1 MKKKKGGRTKND
13 KMKRC
18 SLKKQIG
25 FLGIT
30 LMLIGIGV
38 PDPAFAEQGEST
50 GVWTYISSSVPYELE
65 GRQEPPATAVILLN
79 DERTGR
85 DYERE
90 LPRMEVMEKERVWKD
105 DFFFSLTVSGY
116 DADIFLLGDTEIPA
130 DADLSLYGDIFLEYL
145 GLSEEC
151 YRVNQI
157 EWNSK
162 SYERDGTLCRD
173 AVASGEKLV
182 RYVDVKYGG
191 QVRLPDVPEESEEHP
206 VDTGKI
212 VEMET
217 EKESVEETITVSET
231 ENEIEAPAI
240 RVEERETWKEKIGK
254 WIREH
259 LIVVTVSLAFLVI
272 LILTMVLLIVSGKK
286 KKSRD

>member
-1 MKKKKGGRTKND
+1 
-13 KMKRC
+13 MKRC

-25 FLGIT
+25 FLGIA
-30 LMLIGIGV
+30 LMLIGIGA
-38 PDPAFAEQGEST
+38 PDQAFAEQGKST
-50 GVWTYISSSVPYELE
+50 GVWTYVSSNVPYELE
-65 GRQEPPATAVILLN
+65 GRQEPPATVVILLN

-90 LPRMEVMEKERVWKD
+90 LPRMEVIEKERVWKD

-116 DADIFLLGDTEIPA
+116 GADIFLLGDTEIPA

-157 EWNSK
+157 EWNGE
-162 SYERDGTLCRD
+162 SYECDGVLCRD
-173 AVASGEKLV
+173 ALASGEKLV

-191 QVRLPDVPEESEEHP
+191 QVRLPDVPGESEEQH
-206 VDTGKI
+206 T
-212 VEMET
+212 ET
-217 EKESVEETITVSET
+217 EEIMEIETKEENVEETTAVSET
-231 ENEIEAPAI
+231 EDETETLEI
-240 RVEERETWKEKIGK
+240 RVEEREFWKEKIGK

-259 LIVVTVSLAFLVI
+259 LIVVTVSLVFLVI
-272 LILTMVLLIVSGKK
+272 LILTVVLLIVSGKK

>member
-1 MKKKKGGRTKND
+1 
-13 KMKRC
+13 MKRC

-25 FLGIT
+25 FLGIA
-30 LMLIGIGV
+30 LMLIGIGA
-38 PDPAFAEQGEST
+38 PDQAFAEQGKST
-50 GVWTYISSSVPYELE
+50 GVWTYVSSNVPYELE

-90 LPRMEVMEKERVWKD
+90 LPRMEVIEKERVWNA

-116 DADIFLLGDTEIPA
+116 GADIFLLGDTEIPA

-157 EWNSK
+157 EWNGE
-162 SYERDGTLCRD
+162 SYECDGVLCRD
-173 AVASGEKLV
+173 ALASGEKLV

-191 QVRLPDVPEESEEHP
+191 QVRLPDVPGESEEQH
-206 VDTGKI
+206 T
-212 VEMET
+212 ET
-217 EKESVEETITVSET
+217 EEIMEIETKEENVEETTAVSET
-231 ENEIEAPAI
+231 EDETETLEI
-240 RVEERETWKEKIGK
+240 RVEEREFWNEKIGK

-259 LIVVTVSLAFLVI
+259 LIVVTVSLVFLVI

>member
-1 MKKKKGGRTKND
+1 
-13 KMKRC
+13 MKRC

-25 FLGIT
+25 FLGIA
-30 LMLIGIGV
+30 LMLIGIGA
-38 PDPAFAEQGEST
+38 PDQAFAEQGKST
-50 GVWTYISSSVPYELE
+50 GVWTYVSSNVPYELE

-90 LPRMEVMEKERVWKD
+90 LPRMEVIEKERVWKD

-116 DADIFLLGDTEIPA
+116 GADIFLLGDTEIPA

-157 EWNSK
+157 EWNGE
-162 SYERDGTLCRD
+162 SYECDGVLCRD
-173 AVASGEKLV
+173 ALASGEKLV

-191 QVRLPDVPEESEEHP
+191 QVRLPDVPGESEEQH
-206 VDTGKI
+206 TETEEI
-212 VEMET
+212 VEIET
-217 EKESVEETITVSET
+217 KEESVEETTAVSET
-231 ENEIEAPAI
+231 EDETETLEI
-240 RVEERETWKEKIGK
+240 RVEEREFWKEKIGK

-259 LIVVTVSLAFLVI
+259 LIVVTVSLVFLVI
-272 LILTMVLLIVSGKK
+272 LILTVVLLIVSGKK

>member
-1 MKKKKGGRTKND
+1 
-13 KMKRC
+13 MKRC

-25 FLGIT
+25 FLGIA
-30 LMLIGIGV
+30 LMLIGIGA
-38 PDPAFAEQGEST
+38 PDQAFAEQGKST
-50 GVWTYISSSVPYELE
+50 GVWTYVSSGVPYELE
-65 GRQEPPATAVILLN
+65 GRQEPPETAVILLN

-90 LPRMEVMEKERVWKD
+90 LPRIEVIEKERVWKD

-116 DADIFLLGDTEIPA
+116 GADIFLLGDTEIPA

-157 EWNSK
+157 EWNGE
-162 SYERDGTLCRD
+162 SYECDGVLCRD
-173 AVASGEKLV
+173 ALASGEKLV
-182 RYVDVKYGG
+182 RYVVVKYGG
-191 QVRLPDVPEESEEHP
+191 QVRLPDVPGESEEQH
-206 VDTGKI
+206 TETEEI
-212 VEMET
+212 VEIET
-217 EKESVEETITVSET
+217 KEESVEETTAVSET
-231 ENEIEAPAI
+231 EDETETLEI
-240 RVEERETWKEKIGK
+240 RVEEREFWKEKIGK

-259 LIVVTVSLAFLVI
+259 LSVVTVSLVFLVI
-272 LILTMVLLIVSGKK
+272 LILTVVLLIVSGKK